1 MNSRF
6 LLKMRAKQTIFTTKP
21 SPMLAGLM
29 LTGVYFLIYIFQYTG
44 SADAYNEL
52 IQSGSYTAT
61 ELLQAMYKDM
71 TGNTTG
77 MLIQMMFILLNC
89 YISFGMLCYSWK
101 IVSGSGSVDVPFK
114 GGAAGEP
121 QYGNVGIQEMFPPI
135 TLFIKNLYIIVLV
148 SLLVSIG
155 LVFFIVPGIVLY
167 ICYSQSRYIM
177 LEHPEMSV
185 IKCMTASRKLMRGRI
200 GEYFMLALSFIGW
213 QLMTSL
219 CVITGIWT
227 YPYINITMALY
238 YKDISSIEAA

>member
-1 MNSRF
+1 MKSRF
-6 LLKMRAKQTIFTTKP
+6 LLKMRAKQAIFTTKP

-44 SADAYNEL
+44 NADAYNEL

-61 ELLQAMYKDM
+61 ELISAMYKDM
-71 TGNTTG
+71 TSDTTA
-77 MLIQMMFILLNC
+77 MLIQLMFVLLNG

-101 IVSGSGSVDVPFK
+101 IVSASGDVRVTPSEDGVNQIQF
-114 GGAAGEP
+114 AS
-121 QYGNVGIQEMFPPI
+121 VGIQEMFPPVL
-135 TLFIKNLYIIVLV
+135 LFIKNLIIIFLV
-148 SLLVSIG
+148 SILVSIG

-185 IKCMTASRKLMRGRI
+185 IKCMAASRKLMRGRI
-200 GEYFMLALSFIGW
+200 GEYFMLSLSFLGW

-238 YKDISSIEAA
+238 YKDISSIEA

>member
-6 LLKMRAKQTIFTTKP
+6 LLKMRAKQAIFTTKP

-44 SADAYNEL
+44 DADAYSEL

-61 ELLQAMYKDM
+61 EILQAMYKDM
-71 TGNTTG
+71 TGNTTA
-77 MLIQMMFILLNC
+77 MLIQMMFILLNS
-89 YISFGMLCYSWK
+89 YISFGMLSYSWR
-101 IVSGSGSVDVPFK
+101 IVSGSGGFAMPS
-114 GGAAGEP
+114 GEVRADQL
-121 QYGNVGIQEMFPPI
+121 QYGQVGIQEMFPPI
-135 TLFIKNLYIIVLV
+135 KLFIKNLYIIILV

-155 LVFFIVPGIVLY
+155 LIMFIVPGIVLY

-200 GEYFMLALSFIGW
+200 GEYFMLSLSFIGW

-219 CVITGIWT
+219 CIITGIWT

-238 YKDISSIEAA
+238 YKDISSIEA